1 MRDARYRMAMI
12 PLRRGEAARA
22 RDLAAGE
29 LALDPNHE
37 GALRIM
43 RLTPSSAIRSV

>member
-1 MRDARYRMAMI
+1 MI
-12 PLRRGEAARA
+12 LLRRGEAARA

-43 RLTPSSAIRSV
+43 RLLGARAR